1 MLNWAQCLRFKVDNC
16 LSLPPPCS
24 CYGVNIKSQVN
35 GSEVCSLHLRIF
47 LYACELWTLTAAPKP
62 WKWSATARCYT
73 AFTKTVLPTKKVCQ
87 APAGNWTRWIPPDYY
102 KEMQS
107 AVVWSYLPCI
117 RSRQNHLARH
127 SERGKKTRQREEEVG
142 RQRQGMDRPRVHQVP
157 EGNGEQGKM
166 EEACCEIICGAP
178 VALTVKG

>member
-1 MLNWAQCLRFKVDNC
+1 MLNWAQCHRSKVDNC

-73 AFTKTVLPTKKVCQ
+73 ALTKTVLPTKKVCQ

-117 RSRQNHLARH
+117 RSRQNTGKTQWKREEDKA
-127 SERGKKTRQREEEVG
+127 ERGRGGKTTS
-142 RQRQGMDRPRVHQVP
+142 
-157 EGNGEQGKM
+157 GNGQAQSSPSPRGQWRTGKN
-166 EEACCEIICGAP
+166 GGSLLWNHLWRP
-178 VALTVKG
+178 SGPHG